1 MFHHADLWVLEAALR
16 SILMALAV
24 WGGIRM
30 LRVEAVLAQKI
41 AWVLVLVSAGAMPL
55 VMHVPLPASG
65 PALRIP
71 LPAPPHASQPAEPS
85 VAFIATAGPASE
97 NRSENQIAQATQ
109 VSSSSPQPAY
119 RHRPQSTTRSIPAR
133 HRTVNATTQLSLQ
146 STKIYSARPSAEP
159 VPTPADHFPL
169 ASWASWNWPRIR
181 QFAAVV
187 YLAAVC
193 FLLIRMLAGLSIA
206 FRIWRRAKPATDPGL
221 AISLATSKALR
232 VRISPDLSTP
242 VTIGSTVILP
252 ADYTEWDTAKLRIV
266 LAHEQSHVRQGDF
279 YLQLLAS
286 MHVAIFWFSPLGWWL
301 QRKLSELAEA
311 LSDRAGLAQ
320 AASPASYAQV
330 LLEFAAMPRTTIAGV
345 AMARSSN
352 LSSRIDRILN
362 ARRFRLAF
370 LGSRTHAV
378 LAATLVPAALIAAV
392 TLIRIVPAVEAARAF
407 APTQEPAQ
415 AQPAKPSAAAPS
427 TAAPASEPEKATGVS
442 TPEQVTTVDSSD
454 EATPV
459 ASPASAAPEIA
470 PAAPVTPTP
479 QVKIVT
485 PGGKVAVIA
494 PPTSILIAPRAPALA
509 GAPELVKIAPLPLGK
524 NVYLIAPKSPMIAAF
539 QAPPLPPSPG
549 RGRHMRIVVD
559 DDDEYAIVQEN
570 ADKTIRM
577 NGNTDGDFER
587 VRNKMHG
594 NYIWFERDGKS
605 YVITDSQ
612 LFAQAQQMFKG
623 NDELEHQMAELQKK
637 QAALDAKM
645 AALQPEMEHA
655 KLPGP
660 EFQEQMAKL
669 NAQLAELQSEKFK
682 KLSDQVN
689 KEFSEEKLGELQEKV
704 GEIQERI
711 GEIQG
716 AIGEQQGKVGEKM
729 GAVGEQ
735 MGELGEKMGELGEKQ
750 GKIAEEAGRK
760 LQSVFDQAIKDGK
773 AKLVE

>member
-1 MFHHADLWVLEAALR
+1 MLHHADLWVLEAALR

-24 WGGIRM
+24 WAGIRM

-55 VMHVPLPASG
+55 VMRAPFPAPG
-65 PALRIP
+65 RALRIP
-71 LPAPPHASQPAEPS
+71 LPALSHASQSAEPS
-85 VAFIATAGPASE
+85 AALIATADSTME
-97 NRSENQIAQATQ
+97 SRIDQATQ
-109 VSSSSPQPAY
+109 VASSSPEPAY
-119 RHRPQSTTRSIPAR
+119 RHRSQRTTRSIPAR
-133 HRTVNATTQLSLQ
+133 HRVVNAANVTPQISLQ

-169 ASWASWNWPRIR
+169 ASWSSWNWPRIR
-181 QFAAVV
+181 QLAAVV

-193 FLLIRMLAGLSIA
+193 FLLIRMFAGLSIA
-206 FRIWRRAKPATDPGL
+206 FRIWRRAEPSTDP
-221 AISLATSKALR
+221 ALATSLSATRPLH

-311 LSDRAGLAQ
+311 LSDHAGLEQ

-370 LGSRTHAV
+370 LGSKANAV
-378 LAATLVPAALIAAV
+378 LAAALVPAALLAAV

-415 AQPAKPSAAAPS
+415 QPAKPSTATPSASAPS
-427 TAAPASEPEKATGVS
+427 AEPEKATGVS
-442 TPEQVTTVDSSD
+442 TPEQVTTVDDSSD
-454 EATPV
+454 EASPAVLATPASPQIAPV
-459 ASPASAAPEIA
+459 APAPRIKIW
-470 PAAPVTPTP
+470 TP
-479 QVKIVT
+479 Q
-485 PGGKVAVIA
+485 GKVAVIT
-494 PPTSILIAPRAPALA
+494 PPASVLIAPHAPMIA
-509 GAPELVKIAPLPLGK
+509 GVPGVIKIAPLLPGK
-524 NVYLIAPKSPMIAAF
+524 NVYMLAPKSPMIAAF
-539 QAPPLPPSPG
+539 QVPPVPPAPG

-605 YVITDSQ
+605 YVITDPQ

-623 NDELEHQMAELQKK
+623 NEELEHQMAELQKK

-716 AIGEQQGKVGEKM
+716 AIGEQQGRVGEKM

-735 MGELGEKMGELGEKQ
+735 MGELGEKMGEIGEKQ

-773 AKLVE
+773 AKPVE